1 MREIFGPKID
11 PYMAIKLAQQM
22 NKLGQLEKN
31 FERTVRAMSLWSK
44 KKVKKIGSLD
54 DKIKNKTSKLSVV
67 ERMCAESRNKT
78 EALVEF
84 SKVESG
90 KVDFEKVESNT
101 VESDKIE
108 LEKLESIKITKKMSE
123 TNQNKINEHGSEGK
137 VLPGTNRTNSFFLI
151 TTRKL
156 IEIYIFNG
164 SNSI

>member
-1 MREIFGPKID
+1 MKYSAQKLTHKTSPTNEQIGAIGKI
-11 PYMAIKLAQQM
+11 
-22 NKLGQLEKN
+22 

-78 EALVEF
+78 EALAEF

-108 LEKLESIKITKKMSE
+108 LEKLESIKMTKKMSE

-137 VLPGTNRTNSFFLI
+137 VLPGTNHTNSFF
-151 TTRKL
+151 
-156 IEIYIFNG
+156 
-164 SNSI
+164 